1 MSSSKSKTPIISISN
16 YETAK
21 FILTAKAKAKA
32 KEHIELTSP
41 EEAVKDIKLYIRNA
55 DTSAS
60 EVNAEILFTYNE
72 EEDGG
77 EEDQYILKYFT
88 VQSNTE
94 FYLDSLYN
102 HGYDG
107 YKFLFVKKGDL
118 DLIKTNV
125 PQSSTRRKKNTN
137 NTNTNTNTNKKRKR
151 KRTPEPSYPKH
162 DEYHEERTLF
172 QAWGPILHQNEE
184 ISRLLDQTKT
194 NTNTNTRD
202 QHNEIIANMDEIHS
216 INENIIKLLSKRRN
230 GGRQVLD
237 SKRVVAFR
245 LSHQGE
251 HMPRE
256 AKRRGS
262 QWQTTTTTSKQRKRN
277 ATRKRHKC
285 HRKKS
290 LRCRMK

>member
-21 FILTAKAKAKA
+21 FILTAKAKAK
-32 KEHIELTSP
+32 EHIELTSP
-41 EEAVKDIKLYIRNA
+41 EEAVKNIKLYIRNA

-60 EVNAEILFTYNE
+60 EVDAEILFTYNE
-72 EEDGG
+72 DEVGQ
-77 EEDQYILKYFT
+77 EDQYDLRYFI

-94 FYLDSLYN
+94 FYLDFLYN

-107 YKFLFVKKGDL
+107 YKFLFVKKSDL
-118 DLIKTNV
+118 DTIKNNV
-125 PQSSTRRKKNTN
+125 PPSSTRRKKNTN
-137 NTNTNTNTNKKRKR
+137 TNTNKKR

-184 ISRLLDQTKT
+184 ISHLLYQTQT
-194 NTNTNTRD
+194 NTQQNND
-202 QHNEIIANMDEIHS
+202 EIIANMDEIHS

-262 QWQTTTTTSKQRKRN
+262 QWQTTTTPKQRKRN

>member
-1 MSSSKSKTPIISISN
+1 MSSFKSKTPIISISN

-21 FILTAKAKAKA
+21 YILTAKAKAKQQI
-32 KEHIELTSP
+32 KLTSP
-41 EEAVKDIKLYIRNA
+41 ETVVKNIKLYIRNA

-60 EVNAEILFTYNE
+60 EVDAEILATYNE
-72 EEDGG
+72 DEVGQ
-77 EEDQYILKYFT
+77 EDQYDLRYFT

-94 FYLDSLYN
+94 FDLQLLYN

-107 YKFLFVKKGDL
+107 YKFLFVKKSDL
-118 DLIKTNV
+118 DTIKTNV
-125 PQSSTRRKKNTN
+125 PPSSTRRKKNTN
-137 NTNTNTNTNKKRKR
+137 TNTNKKR

-184 ISRLLDQTKT
+184 ISRLLDQTQT
-194 NTNTNTRD
+194 NTNTNTNARD

-216 INENIIKLLSKRRN
+216 INENIIGLLSMLKRRN

-237 SKRVVAFR
+237 SKR
-245 LSHQGE
+245 
-251 HMPRE
+251 
-256 AKRRGS
+256 RGS
-262 QWQTTTTTSKQRKRN
+262 QWQTTTPKQRKRN

>member
-21 FILTAKAKAKA
+21 FILTAKAKAK
-32 KEHIELTSP
+32 EHIELTSP
-41 EEAVKDIKLYIRNA
+41 EEAVKNIKLYIRNA

-60 EVNAEILFTYNE
+60 EVDAEILFTYNE
-72 EEDGG
+72 EEDG

-107 YKFLFVKKGDL
+107 YKFLFVKKRDL

-125 PQSSTRRKKNTN
+125 PQSS
-137 NTNTNTNTNKKRKR
+137 NTNTNKKR

-184 ISRLLDQTKT
+184 ISRLLDQT
-194 NTNTNTRD
+194 NTNTNARD

-262 QWQTTTTTSKQRKRN
+262 QWQTTTTPKQRKRN